1 VVLDDI
7 YDIYGTLGELA
18 QFTDAIER
26 WEAAASEQL
35 PEYMKGIYLTIFN
48 FSNEVAEHV
57 RKTHGCD
64 VRFLLKKAVSRYGVS
79 ESVILAETSVDTA
92 SSFNMQ

>member
-1 VVLDDI
+1 
-7 YDIYGTLGELA
+7 
-18 QFTDAIER
+18 
-26 WEAAASEQL
+26 
-35 PEYMKGIYLTIFN
+35 MKGIYLTIFN